1 MSLLGLVQCGGGLK
15 DPTGRPCSDLQD
27 HRSVVGLRVHLQ
39 LTDDVRTSSWGSA
52 GGGGG
57 EGGGE
62 GLMELTSVHLQG
74 RKLPVHS
81 RSAII
86 KSLVIS
92 MRPQFTSSLSD
103 CELPVDN

>member
-1 MSLLGLVQCGGGLK
+1 MEEGRKAGLV
-15 DPTGRPCSDLQD
+15 DPAAWTCKIIKALS
-27 HRSVVGLRVHLQ
+27 VGLRVHLQ
-39 LTDDVRTSSWGSA
+39 LTDDVKTSSRGSV

-57 EGGGE
+57 
-62 GLMELTSVHLQG
+62 LMEYMSVHLQG

-92 MRPQFTSSLSD
+92 MRPQFTSSLND